1 MFYKSITIKELIMSR
16 HANTV
21 YIFAVPL
28 THEQAMKIKDDL
40 LYGID
45 EDDNDVFLFTNNNN
59 FHRDVGMEYDENPS
73 VPHFLGVAVDPKGS
87 IVPKMSNRSPEVES
101 FNKYARPVMDKYQV
115 TESPMLHLIQQVC

>member
-1 MFYKSITIKELIMSR
+1 MSR
-16 HANTV
+16 HAHTV

-28 THEQAMKIKDDL
+28 THEQATKIKDDL

-45 EDDNDVFLFTNNNN
+45 EDDNGVFLFTNNNN
-59 FHRDVGMEYDENPS
+59 FHRDVGMEYDKDPS
-73 VPHFLGVAVDPKGS
+73 VPHFLGVEVDPKGS
-87 IVPKMSNRSPEVES
+87 IVPQMSNRSPEVES